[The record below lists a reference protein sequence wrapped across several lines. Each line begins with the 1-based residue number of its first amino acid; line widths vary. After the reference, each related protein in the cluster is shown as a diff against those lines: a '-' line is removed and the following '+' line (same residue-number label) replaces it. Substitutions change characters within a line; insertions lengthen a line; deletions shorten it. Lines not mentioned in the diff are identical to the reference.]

1 MADELIKVLKAKMED
16 GDLNTLFK
24 STEPTCRG
32 ATTIIL
38 SKLSE
43 ENVVALGTLGWGD
56 FRGHSV
62 AIVSIEEMEQKKV
75 LRLDNDDLDNYIV
88 IDGSFHQVSDTRENL
103 FIGKLEDY
111 LKIWRREGGK
121 GDNVYTR
128 NHLTISPVALADWTI
143 DKNWRTNWSY
153 VLRGGKKKTRSKKR
167 KTRRRTKKKRRK
179 PKRKTKRKRRKRK
192 TRKKI
197 KRKTRKKRSRR

>member
-24 STEPTCRG
+24 STEPICRG

-38 SKLSE
+38 SKLSDE
-43 ENVVALGTLGWGD
+43 KIFDGTLGWGD

-75 LRLDNDDLDNYIV
+75 LGLDNDNLDNYIV
-88 IDGSFHQVSDTRENL
+88 IDGSFHQVSGTRENL

-111 LKIWRREGGK
+111 LRIWRREGGK

-192 TRKKI
+192 TRKK
-197 KRKTRKKRSRR
+197 KKQKL

>member
-1 MADELIKVLKAKMED
+1 MADDLIKVLKAKMED

-24 STEPTCRG
+24 SMEPICRG

-38 SKLSE
+38 SKLSDE
-43 ENVVALGTLGWGD
+43 KIFGGTLGWGD

-75 LRLDNDDLDNYIV
+75 LGLDNDNLDNYIV
-88 IDGSFHQVSDTRENL
+88 IDGSFHQVSGTRENL

-111 LKIWRREGGK
+111 LRIWRREGGK

-143 DKNWRTNWSY
+143 DKNWRTNSC
-153 VLRGGKKKTRSKKR
+153 LRGGKKKTRSKKR

-192 TRKKI
+192 TRKK
-197 KRKTRKKRSRR
+197 KKQKL